1 MGGTTGDGGSPRGMS
16 TAFEAAFLELM
27 RWEVGGR
34 PNGGY
39 TNDPLDP
46 GGETKYGISKRSYP
60 ELDIKA
66 LTEPQAREIC
76 ERDYWVPLRLDEVT
90 REPVSRWM
98 FLWAFNTSYPPGK
111 SPGTPVK
118 AVKDAQEVCNWFLA
132 SDLAVDGQMG
142 AMTLAA
148 LNSIEEKRLLLGFFA
163 RAAFKRV
170 SRVRERPDQERF
182 MYGWLRRDAESA
194 GLAVPGPG

>member
-1 MGGTTGDGGSPRGMS
+1 MS
-16 TAFEAAFLELM
+16 TAFESAFLELM
-27 RWEVGGR
+27 RFEVGGR

-39 TNDPLDP
+39 TADPLDP
-46 GGETKYGISKRSYP
+46 GGATKWGISKRSYP
-60 ELDIKA
+60 GLDIEA
-66 LTEPQAREIC
+66 LTEPEAREIY
-76 ERDYWVPLRLDEVT
+76 ERDYWSPLKLDQVT
-90 REPVSRWM
+90 RERVARWL
-98 FLWAFNTSYPPGK
+98 FLWAVNTSYPPGK

-132 SDLAVDGQMG
+132 SDLAVDGQIG

-170 SRVRERPDQERF
+170 SRVREKPGQERF

-194 GLAVPGPG
+194 GLTVLGTG